1 MFLKAMFLEMSLQNS
16 PLVCIDTTESG
27 AVRSLSLLRKL
38 LLSFVA
44 PQEAFWSTPL
54 VDDTPWA
61 SRLLLGMRLMSWA
74 R

>member
-16 PLVCIDTTESG
+16 PLVCFDTTESG
-27 AVRSLSLLRKL
+27 AVRSLSLFSKL

-44 PQEAFWSTPL
+44 SQEAFWSMPL

-61 SRLLLGMRLMSWA
+61 SLLGLGLRLMS
-74 R
+74 